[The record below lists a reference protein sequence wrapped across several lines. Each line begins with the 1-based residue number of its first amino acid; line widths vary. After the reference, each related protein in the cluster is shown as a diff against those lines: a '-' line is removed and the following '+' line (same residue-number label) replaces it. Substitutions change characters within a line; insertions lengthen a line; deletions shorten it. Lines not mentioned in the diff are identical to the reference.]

1 MGIIRL
7 YEICPEAEK
16 AGVENAVVTGV
27 TDNTAEVK
35 QGSIFVCVKGARF
48 DGHSAAAEMLSK
60 GAVMIVTDHDIKCG
74 KQLVTDNTRLC
85 LARLL
90 NCFYGK
96 PSEKLGL
103 LAVTGTNGKTTTAH
117 FVKHIFT
124 TLGKKCGCVGTAG
137 NDTCSGELKPSQH
150 GTPTVPR
157 ATVLYSWLGEMVS
170 NGADYCVMEA
180 SSQALD
186 QYRIGDER
194 IAVAGFTNLT
204 RDHLDYHGTMEN
216 YFQAKRRVFTMCKTA
231 VINIDDEYGKRLAQE
246 FSGIAVTYSAEGNAD
261 YHAEF
266 IRMNATGCSY
276 MLVNERE
283 KTACRV
289 DMNMTGLYNVQN
301 SLCAIAMVTA
311 LGFDMTECAKALSD
325 LDGVDGR
332 MNVVYRGDFT
342 VITDYAHTDDA
353 LIKVLSTLKP
363 LTKGRL
369 ICVFGAAGDR
379 DKEKRPMM
387 AKAAEDNADILVIT
401 SDNPAH
407 ENPDEI
413 IREVMTGISDKKPCR
428 CITDRREAIAYA
440 LDTARK
446 DDVIILCGKGHET
459 YQIIGDEYLPFSEK
473 EIVKDIMKR
482 KEN

>member
-16 AGVENAVVTGV
+16 AGTQNAVVTGV

-90 NCFYGK
+90 NSFYGK

-117 FVKHIFT
+117 FVKHILT
-124 TLGKKCGCVGTAG
+124 TLGKKCGCIGTAG
-137 NDTCSGELKPSQH
+137 NDTCSGKLKPSQH

-231 VINIDDEYGKRLAQE
+231 VINIDDEYGKRLARE
-246 FSGIAVTYSAEGNAD
+246 FSDIAVTYSTEGNAD

-289 DMNMTGLYNVQN
+289 DMNMT
-301 SLCAIAMVTA
+301 
-311 LGFDMTECAKALSD
+311 
-325 LDGVDGR
+325 
-332 MNVVYRGDFT
+332 
-342 VITDYAHTDDA
+342 
-353 LIKVLSTLKP
+353 P
-363 LTKGRL
+363 
-369 ICVFGAAGDR
+369 
-379 DKEKRPMM
+379 
-387 AKAAEDNADILVIT
+387 
-401 SDNPAH
+401 
-407 ENPDEI
+407 
-413 IREVMTGISDKKPCR
+413 
-428 CITDRREAIAYA
+428 
-440 LDTARK
+440 
-446 DDVIILCGKGHET
+446 
-459 YQIIGDEYLPFSEK
+459 
-473 EIVKDIMKR
+473 
-482 KEN
+482 

>member
-16 AGVENAVVTGV
+16 AGTQNAVVTGV

-35 QGSIFVCVKGARF
+35 QGSIFVCVKGTRF

-90 NCFYGK
+90 NSFYGR

-117 FVKHIFT
+117 FVKHILT

-246 FSGIAVTYSAEGNAD
+246 FSDIAVTYSAEGNAD

-283 KTACRV
+283 KNACRV

-332 MNVVYRGDFT
+332 MNVVYRGDNNRLCS
-342 VITDYAHTDDA
+342 YRRRAY
-353 LIKVLSTLKP
+353 
-363 LTKGRL
+363 KGA
-369 ICVFGAAGDR
+369 V
-379 DKEKRPMM
+379 
-387 AKAAEDNADILVIT
+387 NA
-401 SDNPAH
+401 
-407 ENPDEI
+407 
-413 IREVMTGISDKKPCR
+413 
-428 CITDRREAIAYA
+428 
-440 LDTARK
+440 
-446 DDVIILCGKGHET
+446 
-459 YQIIGDEYLPFSEK
+459 
-473 EIVKDIMKR
+473 
-482 KEN
+482 